1 MQQSE
6 DINMTAISMNSVP
19 ATFEKLRNVISAF
32 WSVGEQ
38 RPSKFI
44 RVLSEALA
52 LRVSKGIL
60 TSYYLTGRLGESE
73 LTWTE
78 KKEYLSP
85 KQYEDIV
92 WKLNASEYRKISQH
106 KLAEKSLL
114 STLGIPTPQFFG
126 YFHPKA
132 GRDTAG
138 QKLCTA
144 ADLEILFRNLVN
156 GRSSLRVCLK
166 MTEGWNGVGFI
177 SIVIKQSQENNISI
191 EMTGDAGGEQ
201 SVAELCAE
209 LVPSAGYVIEAF
221 IDQHEAYAEFH
232 PTSINGYRFW
242 VAEDLDGNT
251 SVLLGNLRFGRGG
264 AEVDNRGDH
273 MLVDLDVDTGALGK
287 GYFLNLNNG
296 STDTHP
302 DSGKQISGAKLPYF
316 EEAKQLACDAL
327 DAFPHMRF
335 AGVDIA
341 ISKDGPVVL
350 ELNVQPGYLAAAI
363 CRKPVRDLLSP
374 LIEKKGEAS

>member
-1 MQQSE
+1 
-6 DINMTAISMNSVP
+6 MTATSINFVP
-19 ATFEKLRNVISAF
+19 AKFQKLRELVSAF
-32 WSVGEQ
+32 WLVGEQ
-38 RPSKFI
+38 RPAKFI
-44 RVLSEALA
+44 RVLTEALV

-60 TSYYLTGRLGESE
+60 TSYYLTGRLGESG
-73 LTWTE
+73 LTWSE
-78 KKEYLSP
+78 KKKYLSP
-85 KQYEDIV
+85 KQYEDLV
-92 WKLNASEYRKISQH
+92 WKLNSSDYRKISQH

-114 STLGIPTPQFFG
+114 TTLGIPTPQFFG

-144 ADLEILFRNLVN
+144 TDLEILFRNLVS
-156 GRSSLRVCLK
+156 GKSSIRICLK
-166 MTEGWNGVGFI
+166 MTEGWNGTGFI
-177 SIVIKQSQENNISI
+177 SVVIKRSPDNNISL
-191 EMTGDAGGEQ
+191 EMPGDGGVER

-209 LVPSAGYVIEAF
+209 LVPDAGYVIEAF
-221 IDQHEAYAEFH
+221 IEQHEAYAEFH

-242 VAEDLDGNT
+242 VAEYLDGNT

-273 MLVDLDVDTGALGK
+273 MLVDLDVNTGALGR

-302 DSGKQISGAKLPYF
+302 DSGKKTSGARLPYF

-363 CRKPVRDLLSP
+363 CRKPVKHMLST
-374 LIEKKGEAS
+374 LIEKKGGKS

>member
-1 MQQSE
+1 
-6 DINMTAISMNSVP
+6 MTATSINFVP
-19 ATFEKLRNVISAF
+19 ARFQKLRELVSAF
-32 WSVGEQ
+32 WLVGEQ
-38 RPSKFI
+38 QPSKFI
-44 RVLSEALA
+44 RVLTEALA
-52 LRVSKGIL
+52 LRLSKGIL
-60 TSYYLTGRLGESE
+60 TSYYLTGRLGESG
-73 LTWTE
+73 LTWSE
-78 KKEYLSP
+78 KKKYLSP
-85 KQYEDIV
+85 TQYEDLV
-92 WKLNASEYRKISQH
+92 WKLNSSEYRKISQH

-114 STLGIPTPQFFG
+114 TTLGIPTPQFFG

-144 ADLEILFRNLVN
+144 TDLEILFRNLVS
-156 GRSSLRVCLK
+156 GKSSIRICLK
-166 MTEGWNGVGFI
+166 MTEGWNGAGFI
-177 SIVIKQSQENNISI
+177 SVVIKQSPDNNISL
-191 EMTGDAGGEQ
+191 EMSGDGGVER
-201 SVAELCAE
+201 SVPELCAE
-209 LVPSAGYVIEAF
+209 LGPDAGYVIEAF
-221 IDQHEAYAEFH
+221 IEQHEAYAEFH

-242 VAEDLDGNT
+242 VAENLDGNT

-273 MLVDLDVDTGALGK
+273 MLVDLDVNTGALGR
-287 GYFLNLNNG
+287 GYFLNQNNG

-302 DSGKQISGAKLPYF
+302 DSGKKISGSRLPYF

-363 CRKPVRDLLSP
+363 CRKPVKDMLSP
-374 LIEKKGEAS
+374 LIEKKGAKS